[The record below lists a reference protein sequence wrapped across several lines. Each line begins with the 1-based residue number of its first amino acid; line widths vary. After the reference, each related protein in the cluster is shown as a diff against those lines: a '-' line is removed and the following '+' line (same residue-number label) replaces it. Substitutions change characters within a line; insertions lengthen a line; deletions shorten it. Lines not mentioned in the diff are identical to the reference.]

1 MSAAT
6 IPIASAGLSVRAL
19 NAGYGGKT
27 VLSGVSFDVA
37 PGEIVALLGIN
48 GAGKTTCLKTLVG
61 VIPPQRGTVYLNRGE
76 ITGRSVSQNARHG
89 MVLVPEGARS
99 FRELTVRENLALGK
113 LVVRERKEFERRYD
127 DVLECFPRLKE
138 RLAQKAGTLSGGER
152 QMLAIGR
159 ALILQPQIL
168 LLDEPFLGLA
178 PIMISEVVRQLQQ
191 LRDRVRCG
199 IIIAEQH
206 VPTTLR
212 MSNRAFIVR
221 DQEVHPVS
229 HAAQGTDEEHKLISL
244 LLGGEVEI
252 VQNPRASDHAAQ

>member
-1 MSAAT
+1 MSAA
-6 IPIASAGLSVRAL
+6 ASPKAFEGLSVRAL
-19 NAGYGGKT
+19 SAGYGGKT
-27 VLSGVSFDVA
+27 VLSDVSFDVA

-61 VIPPQRGTVYLNRGE
+61 AISPQQGAVYLNGGD

-113 LVVRERKEFERRYD
+113 LVVRDRNEFERRHEN
-127 DVLECFPRLKE
+127 VVKCFPRLKE
-138 RLAQKAGTLSGGER
+138 RLSQKAGTLSGGER

-178 PIMISEVVRQLQQ
+178 PIMILEVVRQLQQ
-191 LRDRVRCG
+191 LRDQVRCG

-206 VPTTLR
+206 VSTTLR

-221 DQEVHPVS
+221 DQEVRLVS
-229 HAAQGTDEEHKLISL
+229 HAAQGTDEDHKLISL
-244 LLGGEVEI
+244 LLGGEVEAT
-252 VQNPRASDHAAQ
+252 QNS